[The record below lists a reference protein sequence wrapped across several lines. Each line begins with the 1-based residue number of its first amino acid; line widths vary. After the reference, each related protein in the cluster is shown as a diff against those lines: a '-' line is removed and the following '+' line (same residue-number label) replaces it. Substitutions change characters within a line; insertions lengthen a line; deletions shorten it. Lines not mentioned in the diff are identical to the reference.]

1 MKVRFTE
8 PAQQDL
14 VSIYDYIAQDSTR
27 YARRMVDRI
36 TSRSKQIRTHPLSG
50 GMVPELERPDIREV
64 IEGPYRII
72 YRVLESR
79 IDVLAVVH
87 GARLLPRNRLE

>member
-1 MKVRFTE
+1 VRVRFTD

-14 VSIYDYIAQDSTR
+14 VGIYDYIAADSPR
-27 YARRMVDRI
+27 YARQMIDRI
-36 TSRSKQIRTHPLSG
+36 TSRAKQIRTHPFSG
-50 GMVPELERPDIREV
+50 GMVPELERSDIREV

-87 GARLLPRNRLE
+87 GARLLPRARL